1 MQNSEKET
9 GFSQEPSAPL
19 VPLIVGS
26 FENII
31 PIGDHCAIS
40 IILKELGLRTK
51 SYPFDWVTN
60 VEQLYETNILYNIN
74 IINQLVSQAIE
85 NIVNDYIGD
94 ALINDSKI
102 NSINKIWFPH
112 ENGNIIDI
120 YNKYIRRFNRLKSDL
135 YSKNVYLLVTR
146 IYYIGEA
153 DFNHIVNTLLSFN
166 KESIIIFIS
175 GTEHTYLNN
184 NSNPH
189 VIFKHI
195 YYDVGKFYGY
205 DYDEFRPNIKNY
217 ISTLLQ
223 PKSIFF

>member
-1 MQNSEKET
+1 M
-9 GFSQEPSAPL
+9 
-19 VPLIVGS
+19 PLIVGS

>member
-9 GFSQEPSAPL
+9 ENCVPFSQK
-19 VPLIVGS
+19 PLIVGS

-40 IILKELGLRTK
+40 IILNELGLRTK

-74 IINQLVSQAIE
+74 IINQLNSTPKDSPIE

-223 PKSIFF
+223 P